1 LLIDLDVL
9 EHKDL
14 EDLSVKLMEGFKKV
28 VEQQVMRKVN
38 KTVNPI
44 RKESSD
50 DEIEVDIELI
60 EKI

>member
-1 LLIDLDVL
+1 ML